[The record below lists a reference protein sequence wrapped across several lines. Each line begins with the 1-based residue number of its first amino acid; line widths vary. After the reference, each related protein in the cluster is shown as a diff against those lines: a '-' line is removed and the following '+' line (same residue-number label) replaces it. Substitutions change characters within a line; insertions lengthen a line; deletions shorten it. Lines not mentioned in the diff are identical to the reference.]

1 MKLTVVGT
9 GYVGLVAGV
18 CFAEV
23 GNDVICVDVDAKKI
37 QGLNEGRLPIYEPGL
52 KEMLERVVANG
63 RMSFS
68 TDTASAVAKSEVVF
82 IAVGTPPDEDGS
94 ADLKHVLDAA
104 GEIARAMTHYTLV
117 VDKSTVP
124 VGTAEKVAAV
134 IRENTSQ
141 PFDVVSNPEFL
152 KEGAALGDFLKPDR
166 VVIGADSERA
176 RTVMNTLYAPFVRT
190 GHPVLTMSVKSAE
203 LTKYAANS
211 LLATK
216 ISFMNEIARICDRV
230 GANVDEVRRG
240 IGSDSRIGGQFL
252 FPGVGYGGS
261 CFPKDVKA
269 IIHTADSYDY
279 DFQILKAVESVNALQ
294 KTLLV
299 DVIRKHFNDRL
310 DGLCFALWGLAFKP
324 RTDDM
329 REAPALEIINGLMA
343 HGARFRC
350 FDPEAMD
357 NARQILGD
365 RVEFCSSNYE
375 ALAGADALIVATEW
389 ADFRTP
395 DFARIRESLSQ
406 PVVFD
411 GRNIWRPDSMQELGF
426 TYYSIGRPQVK

>member
-68 TDTASAVAKSEVVF
+68 TDTSSAVAKSEVVF

-176 RTVMNTLYAPFVRT
+176 RTMMNTLYAPFVRT